1 MDLLTFFKYLVVTIF
16 FIFSFA
22 PFKISKNLF
31 LGLDILS
38 ILVLISIFLQL
49 KGKNKIPPLIATLF
63 LIVAHFLDNVKCGMC
78 VGLGVG
84 VILSYLI

>member
-1 MDLLTFFKYLVVTIF
+1 MDLLTFFKYLVVFTF

-31 LGLDILS
+31 IGLDILS
-38 ILVLISIFLQL
+38 IIVLISLFLKL
-49 KGKNKIPPLIATLF
+49 KGKNRIAPIIATIF
-63 LIVAHFLDNVKCGMC
+63 LISAHFLDNVKCGMC
-78 VGLGVG
+78 VGLGIG

>member
-1 MDLLTFFKYLVVTIF
+1 MDLLTFFKYLVVILF

-22 PFKISKNLF
+22 PFKIPKNLF

-38 ILVLISIFLQL
+38 ILVLISIFLKL
-49 KGKNKIPPLIATLF
+49 KGKNKIPPIIATLF
-63 LIVAHFLDNVKCGMC
+63 LISAHFVDNVKCGMC
-78 VGLGVG
+78 VGLGIG